1 MRNSPARCSIDRARP
16 IRRVNILRDV
26 RRTVQRAE
34 LQPIVVRV
42 RSARCTLGV
51 VEIGWQR
58 FACSLGKGGVRSRK
72 REGDGASPR
81 GTWRTVRALYRADR
95 SSRPRSGLD
104 MRAIKPADGWCDA
117 VRDRNYNRPVQHPY
131 PASAERLWREDRLY
145 DVVVVLDHNQ
155 QPRIR
160 GHGSAIFLHVRRPG
174 SAPTE
179 GCVALEPNDLRRLL
193 RVLVPGRRLI
203 IMP

>member
-1 MRNSPARCSIDRARP
+1 
-16 IRRVNILRDV
+16 
-26 RRTVQRAE
+26 
-34 LQPIVVRV
+34 
-42 RSARCTLGV
+42 
-51 VEIGWQR
+51 
-58 FACSLGKGGVRSRK
+58 
-72 REGDGASPR
+72 
-81 GTWRTVRALYRADR
+81 
-95 SSRPRSGLD
+95 